1 MQGMQ
6 YSRHNIFSQVRGRE
20 QWFLVNLLSGQADL
34 LTRDVADAVSAGSP
48 PPAAFADTFIQ
59 KGYWVEPAEEQRRYE
74 AAYARFTAAAA
85 KEEIQLFFL
94 LSYACNFTC
103 DYCYQSG
110 YDPEQALDRAAA
122 TDAFFAYVD
131 THFRGRRKY
140 VTLFGGEPL
149 LPGNMEHV
157 ANIIGKLNARA
168 LGLAIVTNGYTLLD
182 YLPLLKT
189 AAIREVQVTLDGPP
203 ALHDARRPLGGG
215 LPTFDR
221 IADGI
226 DALLAAGI
234 AVNLRTVLDREN
246 LGGLPELARIAK
258 ARGWVGHPKFKT
270 QFGRNYELHYCQGN
284 AGRLFDRLSMW
295 EAVVA
300 LAKEHPEVLEFH
312 RPALSIS
319 RYLFENGALPDGLF
333 DSCPATKS
341 EWAFDYTGRIYSCT
355 ATVGKEGEELG
366 RFWPTPTPLSAAAG
380 EWSSRNVT
388 TIPQCTTCA
397 LQLACGGGCGAVAK
411 NTSGSILSPDCR
423 ASRELMELGFDLYQT
438 DLEHEAIH
446 A

>member
-1 MQGMQ
+1 ME
-6 YSRHNIFSQVRGRE
+6 YSKHNIFSRVRGRE

-34 LTRDVADAVSAGSP
+34 LEKDAADVVASGSP
-48 PPAAFADTFIQ
+48 PPAAFAGAFTE
-59 KGYWVEPAEEQRRYE
+59 KGYWVEPAEEQQRYD
-74 AAYARFTAAAA
+74 AAYTKFKAAAA

-110 YDPEQALDRAAA
+110 YDPEQSLDRTAV

-131 THFRGRRKY
+131 KHFRGRRKY

-157 ANIIGKLNARA
+157 AHIIQKLNARA

-182 YLPLLKT
+182 YLPLLKS
-189 AAIREVQVTLDGPP
+189 AAVREVQVTIDGPP
-203 ALHDARRPLGGG
+203 ALHNKRRPLGGG

-221 IADGI
+221 IAEGI

-234 AVNLRTVLDREN
+234 PVNLRTVLDREN
-246 LGGLPELARIAK
+246 IAGLPELARIAK
-258 ARGWVGHPKFKT
+258 ERGWTGHPRFKT

-284 AGRLFDRLSMW
+284 SGRLFDRLSMW
-295 EAVVA
+295 QSVVDLCKQHPAVF
-300 LAKEHPEVLEFH
+300 EYH

-319 RYLFENGALPDGLF
+319 RYLFENGALPTGLF

-366 RFWPTPTPLSAAAG
+366 RFWPTETPLSDAAA
-380 EWSSRNVT
+380 EWSSRDVT
-388 TIPQCTTCA
+388 SIPQCTTCA
-397 LQLACGGGCGAVAK
+397 LRLACGGGCGAVAK
-411 NTSGSILSPDCR
+411 NRTGSILTADCR
-423 ASRELMELGFDLYQT
+423 TPRELMELGFDLYESELDREST
-438 DLEHEAIH
+438 HV
-446 A
+446 

>member
-1 MQGMQ
+1 MTVME
-6 YSRHNIFSQVRGRE
+6 YSKHNIFSKVRNRE

-34 LTRDVADAVSAGSP
+34 LEKDVADAVAAGSP
-48 PPAAFADTFIQ
+48 PPPAFADAFAE
-59 KGYWVEPAEEQRRYE
+59 KGYWVEPAAEQERYDT
-74 AAYARFTAAAA
+74 AYARFKTAAAT
-85 KEEIQLFFL
+85 EEIQLFFL

-110 YDPEQALDRAAA
+110 YDPEQATDREAA

-131 THFRGRRKY
+131 TQFRGRRKY

-149 LPGNMEHV
+149 LPGNTEHV
-157 ANIIGKLNARA
+157 AHIIQKLNARA

-182 YLPLLKT
+182 YLSLLKT
-189 AAIREVQVTLDGPP
+189 AAVREVQVTLDGPP
-203 ALHDARRPLGGG
+203 ALHNTRRPLSGN

-221 IADGI
+221 IAEGI

-234 AVNLRTVLDREN
+234 PVNLRTVLDREN
-246 LGGLPELARIAK
+246 IAGLPELARIAK
-258 ARGWVGHPKFKT
+258 ARGWTGDPNFKT

-295 EAVVA
+295 ESVVG
-300 LAKEHPEVLEFH
+300 LGQQYPEVLEYH

-319 RYLFENGALPDGLF
+319 RYLFENGALPSGLF

-366 RFWPTPTPLSAAAG
+366 RFWPTATPLSEAAA
-380 EWSSRNVT
+380 EWSSRDVT

-397 LQLACGGGCGAVAK
+397 VQLACGGGCGAVAK
-411 NTSGSILSPDCR
+411 NASGSILSPDCR
-423 ASRELMELGFDLYQT
+423 SPRELMEVGFDLYQT
-438 DLEHEAIH
+438 ETEQEASH

>member
-1 MQGMQ
+1 MQ
-6 YSRHNIFSQVRGRE
+6 YSKHNIFSKIRGRDE
-20 QWFLVNLLSGQADL
+20 WFLVNLLSGQADL
-34 LTRDVADAVSAGSP
+34 LEKDVADVVATGSP
-48 PPAAFADTFIQ
+48 PPEAFAARFAE
-59 KGYWVEPAEEQRRYE
+59 KGYWVEPAEEQRRYDT
-74 AAYARFTAAAA
+74 AYERFTAAAA
-85 KEEIQLFFL
+85 REEIQLFYL

-110 YDPEQALDRAAA
+110 YDPERATDREAA
-122 TDAFFAYVD
+122 TDAFFAFVD
-131 THFRGRRKY
+131 KHFRGRRKY

-149 LPGNMEHV
+149 LPGNHEHV
-157 ANIIGKLNARA
+157 ATIIKKLNARA

-203 ALHDARRPLGGG
+203 AMHDKRRPLGGG
-215 LPTFDR
+215 LPTFAR

-226 DALLAAGI
+226 DALLVAGI
-234 AVNLRTVLDREN
+234 PVNLRTVLDRDN
-246 LGGLPELARIAK
+246 IAGLPELARIAK
-258 ARGWVGHPKFKT
+258 ARGWVGHAKFKT

-284 AGRLFDRLSMW
+284 SGQLFDRLSMW
-295 EAVVA
+295 EAVVET
-300 LAKEHPEVLEFH
+300 AKTHPEVLEYH

-319 RYLFENGALPDGLF
+319 KYLFENGALPSGLF

-366 RFWPTPTPLSAAAG
+366 RFWPTETPLSDAAA
-380 EWSSRNVT
+380 EWSRRDVT
-388 TIPQCTTCA
+388 TIPQCKTCA

-411 NTSGSILSPDCR
+411 NATTRILSPDCR
-423 ASRELMELGFDLYQT
+423 KPRELMELGFDLYR
-438 DLEHEAIH
+438 HEAEENAAH
-446 A
+446 V

>member
-1 MQGMQ
+1 ME
-6 YSRHNIFSQVRGRE
+6 YSKHNIFSQVRGRE
-20 QWFLVNLLSGQADL
+20 QWFLVNLLSGEADL
-34 LTRDVADAVSAGSP
+34 LERDVADAVASGSP
-48 PPAAFADTFIQ
+48 PPAAYTDAFIE
-59 KGYWVEPAEEQRRYE
+59 KGYWVESAEERRRYD
-74 AAYARFTAAAA
+74 AAYAAFKGAAA

-94 LSYACNFTC
+94 LNYSCNFTC

-110 YDPEQALDRAAA
+110 YDPERAVDRPAAI
-122 TDAFFAYVD
+122 DSFFRFVD
-131 THFRGRRKY
+131 KHFRGLRKY

-149 LPGNMEHV
+149 LPGNHEYV
-157 ANIIGKLNARA
+157 AEIIRKLNARA

-189 AAIREVQVTLDGPP
+189 AAVREVQVTLDGPP
-203 ALHDARRPLGGG
+203 ALHNSRRPLGGG

-226 DALLAAGI
+226 DGLLAAGI
-234 AVNLRTVLDREN
+234 PVNLRTVLDRDN
-246 LGGLPELARIAK
+246 IAGLPELARIAK
-258 ARGWVGHPKFKT
+258 ARGWTGHPKFKT

-284 AGRLFDRLSMW
+284 SGRLFDRLSMW
-295 EAVVA
+295 EAVVEQ
-300 LAKEHPEVLEFH
+300 AKQHPEVLEYH

-319 RYLFENGALPDGLF
+319 RYLFENNALPSGLF

-366 RFWPTPTPLSAAAG
+366 RYWPQETPLSEAAA
-380 EWSSRNVT
+380 EWARRDVT
-388 TIPQCTTCA
+388 TIPQCATCA

-411 NTSGSILSPDCR
+411 NRTGAILSPDCR
-423 ASRELMELGFDLYQT
+423 TPRELMELGFDLYQPEREPE
-438 DLEHEAIH
+438 LSH

>member
-1 MQGMQ
+1 ME

-34 LTRDVADAVSAGSP
+34 LDKDVADVIASGSP
-48 PPAAFADTFIQ
+48 PPTAYADAFAA
-59 KGYWVEPAEEQRRYE
+59 KGYWVEPTEEQGRYND
-74 AAYARFTAAAA
+74 AHARFTAAAA

-110 YDPEQALDRAAA
+110 YDPEKAVDRTAA
-122 TDAFFAYVD
+122 TDAFFRYVD
-131 THFRGRRKY
+131 KHFRGRRKY

-149 LPGNMEHV
+149 LPGNHEHV
-157 ANIIGKLNARA
+157 ADIIAKLNARA
-168 LGLAIVTNGYTLLD
+168 LGMAIVTNGYTLLD

-189 AAIREVQVTLDGPP
+189 AAVREVQVTLDGPP
-203 ALHDARRPLGGG
+203 ALHNKRRPLGGG
-215 LPTFDR
+215 LPTFNR

-234 AVNLRTVLDREN
+234 PLNLRTVLDREN
-246 LGGLPELARIAK
+246 IAGLPELARIAK
-258 ARGWVGHPKFKT
+258 ARGWTGHPKFKT
-270 QFGRNYELHYCQGN
+270 AFRRNYELHYCQGN

-295 EAVVA
+295 EAVVE
-300 LAKEHPEVLEFH
+300 LGKRHPEVLEYH
-312 RPALSIS
+312 RPALSVS
-319 RYLFENGALPDGLF
+319 RYLFENGALPSGLF

-366 RFWPTPTPLSAAAG
+366 RFWPVETPLSEAAA
-380 EWSSRNVT
+380 EWSSRDVT
-388 TIPQCTTCA
+388 TIPQCMTCA

-411 NTSGSILSPDCR
+411 NRTGSILTPDCR
-423 ASRELMELGFDLYQT
+423 TPKELMELGFDLYQT
-438 DLEHEAIH
+438 ALEPEPIYA
-446 A
+446 

>member
-1 MQGMQ
+1 ME
-6 YSRHNIFSQVRGRE
+6 YSRHNIFSRVRGRD
-20 QWFLVNLLSGQADL
+20 QCFLVNLLSGQADL
-34 LTRDVADAVSAGSP
+34 LDQTVADAVAAGAP
-48 PPAAFADTFIQ
+48 PPADFTDTFIE
-59 KGYWVEPAEEQRRYE
+59 KGYWVNPAEERERYD
-74 AAYARFTAAAA
+74 AAYARFKGAAAR
-85 KEEIQLFFL
+85 EEVQLFYL

-110 YDPEQALDRAAA
+110 YDPERATDRTAA
-122 TDAFFAYVD
+122 TDAFFKFVD
-131 THFRGRRKY
+131 KHFRGVRKY

-149 LPGNMEHV
+149 LPGNYDHV
-157 ANIIGKLNARA
+157 ADIIKQLNARA
-168 LGLAIVTNGYTLLD
+168 LGLAIVTNGYTLPD
-182 YLPLLKT
+182 YLLLLKT
-189 AAIREVQVTLDGPP
+189 AAVREVQVTLDGPP
-203 ALHDARRPLGGG
+203 ALHNQRRPLGGG

-226 DALLAAGI
+226 DGLLAAGI
-234 AVNLRTVLDREN
+234 PVNLRTVLDREN
-246 LGGLPELARIAK
+246 IAGLPELARIAK

-284 AGRLFDRLSMW
+284 SGRLFDRLSMW
-295 EAVVA
+295 EAVVEQ
-300 LAKEHPEVLEFH
+300 AKQHPEVLEYH

-366 RFWPTPTPLSAAAG
+366 RFWPEETPLSEAAAA
-380 EWSSRNVT
+380 WRARDVT

-423 ASRELMELGFDLYQT
+423 TPRELMELGFDLYQAET
-438 DLEHEAIH
+438 PQEPIH

>member
-1 MQGMQ
+1 ME
-6 YSRHNIFSQVRGRE
+6 YSKHNIFSRVRGRE
-20 QWFLVNLLSGQADL
+20 QWFLVNLLSGHADL
-34 LTRDVADAVSAGSP
+34 LEKDVADAVAMGSP
-48 PPAAFADTFIQ
+48 PSAAFADAFTK
-59 KGYWVEPAEEQRRYE
+59 KGYWVEPAEEHQRYDD
-74 AAYARFTAAAA
+74 AYARFKAGEA

-110 YDPEQALDRAAA
+110 YDPEQAVDRTAA

-131 THFRGRRKY
+131 KHFRGRRKY

-149 LPGNMEHV
+149 LLGNVEHV
-157 ANIIGKLNARA
+157 AHIIWKLNERA

-189 AAIREVQVTLDGPP
+189 AAVREVQVTLDGPP
-203 ALHDARRPLGGG
+203 ALHNRRRPLGGG

-221 IADGI
+221 IAEGI

-234 AVNLRTVLDREN
+234 PVNLRTVLDREN
-246 LGGLPELARIAK
+246 IGGLPELARIAK

-284 AGRLFDRLSMW
+284 SGRLFDRLSMW
-295 EAVVA
+295 QAIVD
-300 LAKEHPEVLEFH
+300 LCKRHPEVLEYH

-319 RYLFENGALPDGLF
+319 RYLFENGALPSGLF

-366 RFWPTPTPLSAAAG
+366 RFWPTETPLSAAAA
-380 EWSSRNVT
+380 EWASRNVT
-388 TIPQCTTCA
+388 AIPECMTCA
-397 LQLACGGGCGAVAK
+397 LQLACGGGCGSVAK
-411 NTSGSILSPDCR
+411 NKTGSVLAPDCR
-423 ASRELMELGFDLYQT
+423 TPRELMELGFDLYESELDREST
-438 DLEHEAIH
+438 HV
-446 A
+446 

>member
-1 MQGMQ
+1 ME
-6 YSRHNIFSQVRGRE
+6 YSKHNIFSRVRGRE

-34 LTRDVADAVSAGSP
+34 LDKDVADVIASGSP
-48 PPAAFADTFIQ
+48 PPTAFADAFTE
-59 KGYWVEPAEEQRRYE
+59 KGYWVEPAEEQRRYDE
-74 AAYARFTAAAA
+74 ARARFTSAAA

-110 YDPEQALDRAAA
+110 YDPEKAVDRAAA
-122 TDAFFAYVD
+122 TDAFFRYVD

-149 LPGNMEHV
+149 LPGNHEHV
-157 ANIIGKLNARA
+157 ADIIAKLNARA

-189 AAIREVQVTLDGPP
+189 AAVREVQVTLDGPP
-203 ALHDARRPLGGG
+203 ALHDKRRPLGGG

-221 IADGI
+221 IALGI

-234 AVNLRTVLDREN
+234 PVNLRTVLDREN
-246 LGGLPELARIAK
+246 IAGLPELARIAK
-258 ARGWVGHPKFKT
+258 ARGWTGHPKFKT
-270 QFGRNYELHYCQGN
+270 AFGRNYELHYCQGN

-295 EAVVA
+295 EAVVE
-300 LAKEHPEVLEFH
+300 LGKEHPEVLAYH
-312 RPALSIS
+312 RPALSVS
-319 RYLFENGALPDGLF
+319 RYLFENGALPTGLF

-366 RFWPTPTPLSAAAG
+366 RFWPVETPLSEAAA
-380 EWSSRNVT
+380 EWSSRDVT

-411 NTSGSILSPDCR
+411 NRTGSILTPDCR
-423 ASRELMELGFDLYQT
+423 TPRELMELGFDLYQT
-438 DLEHEAIH
+438 EQEPESIH

>member
-1 MQGMQ
+1 ME
-6 YSRHNIFSQVRGRE
+6 YSRHNIFSRVRGRD
-20 QWFLVNLLSGQADL
+20 QCFLVNLLSGQADL
-34 LTRDVADAVSAGSP
+34 LDQTVADAVAAGAP
-48 PPAAFADTFIQ
+48 PPADFTDTFIE
-59 KGYWVEPAEEQRRYE
+59 KGYWVNPAEERERYD
-74 AAYARFTAAAA
+74 AAYARFKGAAAR
-85 KEEIQLFFL
+85 EEVQLFYL

-110 YDPEQALDRAAA
+110 YDPERATDRTAA
-122 TDAFFAYVD
+122 TDAFFKFVD
-131 THFRGRRKY
+131 KHFRGVRKY

-149 LPGNMEHV
+149 LPGNYDHV
-157 ANIIGKLNARA
+157 ADIIKQLNARA
-168 LGLAIVTNGYTLLD
+168 LGLAIVTNGYTLPD
-182 YLPLLKT
+182 YLLLLKT
-189 AAIREVQVTLDGPP
+189 AAVREVQVTLDGPP
-203 ALHDARRPLGGG
+203 ALHNQRRPLGGG

-226 DALLAAGI
+226 DGLLSAGI
-234 AVNLRTVLDREN
+234 PVNLRTVLDREN
-246 LGGLPELARIAK
+246 IAGLPELARIAK

-284 AGRLFDRLSMW
+284 SGRLFDRLSMW
-295 EAVVA
+295 EAVVEQ
-300 LAKEHPEVLEFH
+300 AKQHPEVLEYH

-366 RFWPTPTPLSAAAG
+366 RFWPEETPLSEAAAA
-380 EWSSRNVT
+380 WRARDVT

-423 ASRELMELGFDLYQT
+423 TPRELMELGFDLYQAET
-438 DLEHEAIH
+438 PQEPIH

>member
-1 MQGMQ
+1 MQ
-6 YSRHNIFSQVRGRE
+6 YSKHNIFSQVRGRE

-34 LTRDVADAVSAGSP
+34 LDADVAQAVGAGAP
-48 PPAAFADTFIQ
+48 PPAAFADAFAA
-59 KGYWVEPAEEQRRYE
+59 KGYWVDPEEEQQRFD
-74 AAYARFTAAAA
+74 AAHAQFTAAAA
-85 KEEIQLFFL
+85 REEIQLFYL

-110 YDPEQALDRAAA
+110 YDPEGAVDRSAAI
-122 TDAFFAYVD
+122 DAFFAYVD
-131 THFRGRRKY
+131 THFRRRRTY

-149 LPGNMEHV
+149 LPGNREHV
-157 ANIIGKLNARA
+157 AEIIARLNARA

-189 AAIREVQVTLDGPP
+189 AAVREVQVTLDGPP
-203 ALHDARRPLGGG
+203 ALHNARRPLSGG

-234 AVNLRTVLDREN
+234 PVNLRTVLDRDN
-246 LGGLPELARIAK
+246 ISGLPALARLAIT
-258 ARGWVGHPKFKT
+258 RGWVEHPKFKT

-295 EAVVA
+295 ESVVT
-300 LAKEHPEVLEFH
+300 LAKQYPEVLAYH

-319 RYLFENGALPDGLF
+319 RYLFENGALPSALF

-366 RFWPTPTPLSAAAG
+366 RYWPVPTPLSSAAT
-380 EWSSRNVT
+380 EWSQRNVT
-388 TIPQCTTCA
+388 TIPACTTCA
-397 LQLACGGGCGAVAK
+397 VQLACGGGCGAVAK
-411 NTSGSILSPDCR
+411 NRTGAILSPDCR
-423 ASRELMELGFDLYQT
+423 APRELMSLGFDLYQRPAAP
-438 DLEHEAIH
+438 EASH